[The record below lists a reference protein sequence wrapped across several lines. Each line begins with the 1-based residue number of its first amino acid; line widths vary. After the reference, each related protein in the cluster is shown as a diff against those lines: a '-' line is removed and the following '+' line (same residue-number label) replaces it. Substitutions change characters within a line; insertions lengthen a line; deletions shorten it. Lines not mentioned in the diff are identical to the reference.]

1 MPNGG
6 ASVLAINS
14 LLLLIFDR
22 QNFSVFFTFI
32 KSEKF
37 RGPAPSMS
45 GKQTETMAM
54 CVHMLRPG
62 RTKRKARM
70 RGFPIAICRWALWL
84 LCLLPYVFT

>member
-22 QNFSVFFTFI
+22 QNFSVLFTFI

-45 GKQTETMAM
+45 DEKKSSHARISYSYLPLGALAA
-54 CVHMLRPG
+54 VLIALRLYLDG
-62 RTKRKARM
+62 S
-70 RGFPIAICRWALWL
+70 
-84 LCLLPYVFT
+84 Y